1 MKTKLI
7 YIANH
12 WKAILIIYLT
22 SLLVA
27 ASLFAF
33 FESRSFGDGLWWAV
47 VTALTIGYGDLSPAT
62 TAGRING
69 IFFGHFWIFGII
81 PMVVANILM
90 RMLENKDSF
99 THEEQEWQ
107 EDALQ
112 EIARKVGANIPPPP
126 SRDY

>member
-1 MKTKLI
+1 MKTNLI

-12 WKAILIIYLT
+12 WKAILIIYIL
-22 SLLVA
+22 SLGA
-27 ASLFAF
+27 AAALFAF
-33 FESRSFGDGLWWAV
+33 FEGRSLSDGLWWAV
-47 VTALTIGYGDLSPAT
+47 VSALTIGYGDLSPASLG
-62 TAGRING
+62 GRITG
-69 IFFGHFWIFGII
+69 VLFGHFWIFGVI

-112 EIARKVGANIPPPP
+112 AIAEKIGATIPTPPH
-126 SRDY
+126 REY